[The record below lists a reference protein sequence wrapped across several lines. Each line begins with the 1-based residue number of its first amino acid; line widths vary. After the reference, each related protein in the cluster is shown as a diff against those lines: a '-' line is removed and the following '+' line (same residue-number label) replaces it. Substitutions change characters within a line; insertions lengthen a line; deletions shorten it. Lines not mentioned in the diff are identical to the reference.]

1 MKETMYLIDGAFPE
15 GSPEEEGISSRDI
28 AAYIDALRAMDYDL
42 HSLQIVRHGKRVFAK
57 ATEPYTL
64 QSPHRLLSAAK
75 SIIAAAVLFVID
87 DGKLRF
93 EDKVAD
99 FFSEYLP
106 DNPCKE
112 VLQLT
117 VYDLLT
123 MQTGQDTDDAFM
135 HFLTHPDEDLCRAF
149 FVTPFTGQPGTH
161 FFYNNAV
168 PHLLFTLVERATG
181 RKYAEYLNEKLC
193 SPLGIRITAQYNNV
207 GIYDPVTTVVSAE
220 DFMKL
225 GVWFLQ
231 EGAWEGKQLLDPSLI
246 RMAMAQQVCTNSED
260 IVSRGYGM
268 QIWRNFFGG
277 ACMNGGGVQLA
288 MIVPEQDMV
297 FTITSNE
304 TRGHEAIM
312 LAYEKV
318 ISRVRG
324 RAMLADPEGERL
336 LQQAAATM
344 NRAPVGQ
351 AEISGCRQWE
361 GKYRFAAN
369 DYGLE
374 TMSFHRADAKYMLC
388 INNTQVEIGLYGV
401 WKPAEKHIL
410 VKPDLSIQN
419 RIYET
424 DPQHCMFSGG
434 WQAENRFVFTL
445 KSLGSM
451 GEYRFCLTFDQ
462 QRATLQ
468 IPRHVSVGAQ
478 DETNVDILSANRQI
492 PC

>member
-1 MKETMYLIDGAFPE
+1 
-15 GSPEEEGISSRDI
+15 
-28 AAYIDALRAMDYDL
+28 
-42 HSLQIVRHGKRVFAK
+42 
-57 ATEPYTL
+57 
-64 QSPHRLLSAAK
+64 
-75 SIIAAAVLFVID
+75 
-87 DGKLRF
+87 
-93 EDKVAD
+93 
-99 FFSEYLP
+99 
-106 DNPCKE
+106 
-112 VLQLT
+112 
-117 VYDLLT
+117 
-123 MQTGQDTDDAFM
+123 
-135 HFLTHPDEDLCRAF
+135 
-149 FVTPFTGQPGTH
+149 
-161 FFYNNAV
+161 
-168 PHLLFTLVERATG
+168 
-181 RKYAEYLNEKLC
+181 
-193 SPLGIRITAQYNNV
+193 
-207 GIYDPVTTVVSAE
+207 
-220 DFMKL
+220 
-225 GVWFLQ
+225 
-231 EGAWEGKQLLDPSLI
+231 
-246 RMAMAQQVCTNSED
+246 
-260 IVSRGYGM
+260 
-268 QIWRNFFGG
+268 
-277 ACMNGGGVQLA
+277 MNGGGVQLA

-361 GKYRFAAN
+361 GEYRFAAN
-369 DYGLE
+369 DYRLE

-388 INNTQVEIGLYGV
+388 INNTQVEIGLNGA
-401 WKPAEKHIL
+401 WQPAEKYIL
-410 VKPDLSIQN
+410 VEPDLSIQN

-462 QRATLQ
+462 QRVTLQ

-478 DETNVDILSANRQI
+478 DETNVDILSANRHI